1 MVTLSQQKRRRRVY
15 DTKDDLL
22 THLSVFAFT
31 VAHRAQIQTGELIL
45 STMHGQVIDIIRRDG
60 AYILIDHQ
68 YRENC
73 VPRSM
78 KLRMTYPAVPV
89 PLPPKYDPT
98 VIPPESDY
106 TALSLPMRKAL
117 DHFAWADWKPKP
129 RHFTICALL
138 KRGLIQ
144 AATYGDGRYRTTPYG
159 SALYRAYGRFDEEL
173 KNG

>member
-1 MVTLSQQKRRRRVY
+1 MALQHARRRVY
-15 DTKDDLL
+15 AKDDLL

-31 VAHRAQIQTGELIL
+31 EAHRRQIQTGELIL
-45 STMHGQVIDIIRRDG
+45 ATMHGQVIDIIRRGDS
-60 AYILIDHQ
+60 YILIDHQ

-78 KLRMTYPAVPV
+78 KLRLTYPAVPV

-106 TALSLPMRKAL
+106 TSLSLPMRRAL
-117 DHFAWADWKPKP
+117 DHFAWADWSPKP

-138 KRGLIQ
+138 KRGIIQ
-144 AATYGDGRYRTTPYG
+144 AATYSDGRYRATAYG
-159 SALYRAYGRFDEEL
+159 AALYRHYGRYDKEIQ
-173 KNG
+173 NG

>member
-1 MVTLSQQKRRRRVY
+1 MALQRARRSVY
-15 DTKDDLL
+15 PKVDLL

-31 VAHRAQIQTGELIL
+31 AAHRAQIQTGELIL
-45 STMHGQVIDIIRRDG
+45 STMHGQVIDIIRRGDS
-60 AYILIDHQ
+60 YVLIDHQ

-78 KLRMTYPAVPV
+78 KLRLTYPAVPV

-106 TALSLPMRKAL
+106 AALSLHLRRAL
-117 DHFAWADWKPKP
+117 DYFAWADWKPKP

-144 AATYGDGRYRTTPYG
+144 AANYGDR
-159 SALYRAYGRFDEEL
+159 
-173 KNG
+173 